1 VEYKNISFNV
11 WDIGGQDK
19 IRALWRHYYEGTQ
32 GIIFVVDSNDVDRL
46 PAAKKELAAVLAE
59 PELEGAS
66 LLVYANKQDLPRVRE
81 RWACSRWRRAS
92 PLTKARL
99 VVLASACVCVFVC
112 LCLCVRA
119 RPLWQALSTSAVTE
133 QLGLYEVKGR
143 TWHVQ
148 GATATTGDGLVEGLD
163 WMSGAVAKAKAG
175 KK

>member
-1 VEYKNISFNV
+1 MEYKNISFNV

-99 VVLASACVCVFVC
+99 VVLASACVCA
-112 LCLCVRA
+112 CVRDRSGRRCL
-119 RPLWQALSTSAVTE
+119 RPRSQSS
-133 QLGLYEVKGR
+133 
-143 TWHVQ
+143 
-148 GATATTGDGLVEGLD
+148 
-163 WMSGAVAKAKAG
+163 
-175 KK
+175 